1 MLWTRIKR
9 CKNGGGRGR
18 LGEQERARV
27 DMVLQVEWESREIE
41 GNPIDFA

>member
-9 CKNGGGRGR
+9 CKNGGGR
-18 LGEQERARV
+18 LGEQERAWVHMVPRV
-27 DMVLQVEWESREIE
+27 DWESKEIE